1 MGIFPIVMNVLQ
13 FWLIDSIVKAS
24 SGPVAL
30 EPDAEDPMHPD
41 NEPLFNASDDED
53 DDHRPR
59 RGDIES
65 QLHTRP
71 SHSSLDTHT
80 KSYTTGITTPDDDE
94 HKSIET
100 AAKGQP
106 QDHHA
111 YPPSLSSSF
120 TSASSS
126 SNTPPRHQPTRNKH
140 PTNSTS
146 KPHPSRRPATPP
158 HATHTNPTISTPKD
172 AGVADEWAVSWD
184 DEDDA
189 SWGDE
194 PSVAPKQNSNVTHA
208 ATIPAR
214 PRRLS

>member
-1 MGIFPIVMNVLQ
+1 MNVLQ

-24 SGPVAL
+24 SGPLAL
-30 EPDAEDPMHPD
+30 EPDAEDPIHPD

-53 DDHRPR
+53 DDHRPS
-59 RGDIES
+59 RGDIEN

-71 SHSSLDTHT
+71 SHSSIDT
-80 KSYTTGITTPDDDE
+80 KSYTTGITTPDDE
-94 HKSIET
+94 EPKSIDT

-120 TSASSS
+120 TSGSSS
-126 SNTPPRHQPTRNKH
+126 SNTPPRHQYTRSH
-140 PTNSTS
+140 HLTNSTA
-146 KPHPSRRPATPP
+146 KTHPSRRPTTPP
-158 HATHTNPTISTPKD
+158 HGTHTSPVISTSKD
-172 AGVADEWAVSWD
+172 TGVVDEWAVSWD

-189 SWGDE
+189 SWGDG
-194 PSVAPKQNSNVTHA
+194 PSIAPKHNPDVTHA
-208 ATIPAR
+208 TTIPR